1 MGQPETCRHRLW
13 DEQVAQAH
21 HEDRNPRSSRNDQSD
36 SLLSLIDN
44 LSATLDDLIAERTK
58 LLQTHYAGAV
68 PLELLKTEQ
77 ERVAERRAFPEAH
90 IEAGTL
96 DYEQTQARV
105 KDRLV
110 LAGDCSAIYMSID
123 DSLRRTANQAFFDKL
138 YITEADAIDGEAGEP
153 FDTLFN
159 PEVQA
164 TALARQ
170 TAGGN
175 GTDQAANVAGLNKDQ
190 LVPPPGFEPG
200 LNGF

>member
-1 MGQPETCRHRLW
+1 MGEPSSHRASG
-13 DEQVAQAH
+13 EKTQVH
-21 HEDRNPRSSRNDQSD
+21 D
-36 SLLSLIDN
+36 
-44 LSATLDDLIAERTK
+44 
-58 LLQTHYAGAV
+58 HY
-68 PLELLKTEQ
+68 LKGILYCGQ
-77 ERVAERRAFPEAH
+77 
-90 IEAGTL
+90 
-96 DYEQTQARV
+96 
-105 KDRLV
+105 
-110 LAGDCSAIYMSID
+110 CAIYMSID
-123 DSLRRTANQAFFDKL
+123 DSLRRRANQAFFDKL